1 MLLKANVANF
11 LSMMYFNKRIREE
24 RKKQKKDIIDGLKL
38 KIWAGKNYMELWST
52 VFYEDILDIFRKL
65 GYKIEVEEK
74 PNTIIKRITKFYW

>member
-11 LSMMYFNKRIREE
+11 LSMMYLNKRIREE